1 MRRLFILSTMLF
13 FLAMGGFW
21 AASVWLPEAPA
32 ASGAPN
38 PQAAPTPQAAPARQ
52 THYTLSEVA
61 RHATRNDCWMAIRGQ
76 VYDFT
81 RYVPQHPSDPSVFL
95 PWCGKEASQ
104 AYRTKSKGRS
114 HSSYA
119 DQLMIQYRIGVLQAA
134 N

>member
-1 MRRLFILSTMLF
+1 MMRRLFIVSTMLF

-32 ASGAPN
+32 ASAAPD
-38 PQAAPTPQAAPARQ
+38 PQAATARQ

-95 PWCGKEASQ
+95 PWCGKEASL
-104 AYRTKSKGRS
+104 AYQTKTKGRS

-119 DQLMIQYRIGVLQAA
+119 DQLMTQYRIGVLQVA